1 MITRILHMFGRDT
14 KPSSDFSAFFVD
26 SKARDKKKLIKEV
39 VKKANEDQKKLVNRV
54 EREYAKAA
62 H

>member
-1 MITRILHMFGRDT
+1 MKSNILHMFGRSS
-14 KPSSDFSAFFVD
+14 KPSSDFSAFFVE

-39 VKKANEDQKKLVNRV
+39 VKKANEDQRDLVDRV
-54 EREYAKAA
+54 EREYAKVA